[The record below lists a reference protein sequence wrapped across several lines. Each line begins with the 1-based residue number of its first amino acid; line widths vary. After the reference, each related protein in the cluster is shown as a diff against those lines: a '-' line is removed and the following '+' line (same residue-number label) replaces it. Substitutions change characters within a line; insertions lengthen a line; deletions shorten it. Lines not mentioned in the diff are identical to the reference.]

1 MRVIDERL
9 RDFLIAYEGTLLQA
23 EDERFSISV
32 KYREGSL
39 PLFTGV
45 EIFVF
50 DKSKVSKFQN
60 LAELESA
67 MELYFFRFF
76 LPAPYLIAE
85 TVSKAT
91 EQEIE
96 EIVARLQ
103 EDLRNELYA
112 FYGNG
117 KTLVVAAGKNLSRR
131 GVYLYSEVR
140 PDRELPEPL
149 PVVEIT
155 EKGIEF
161 NEKYLCTDKR
171 RE

>member
-39 PLFTGV
+39 PLFSGV
-45 EIFVF
+45 ELFVF
-50 DKSKVSKFQN
+50 DKSKVSNFQN
-60 LAELESA
+60 LSELENA

-76 LPAPYLIAE
+76 LPAPYLVAE
-85 TVSKAT
+85 AVSEAT
-91 EQEIE
+91 KLEIE
-96 EIVARLQ
+96 GIIARLQ
-103 EDLRNELYA
+103 EDLKNELYT
-112 FYGNG
+112 FYGRG
-117 KTLVVAAGKNLSRR
+117 KALVIAAGKNLSLSRR

-155 EKGIEF
+155 EKGIELHEE
-161 NEKYLCTDKR
+161 NLKLEP
-171 RE
+171 